1 MRVPS
6 YDFVT
11 ICISK
16 VVMFTRPPHLP
27 YHSSPQALRSFLEI
41 DKAVLRYQQQQQQ
54 RQVTPLGTQ
63 SAGPSAVATSPR
75 STEGGGGF
83 GETSSHAPPVA
94 GSEFG
99 GGDWDD
105 DSRSEVSGFSLAP
118 SSVFSHLQPPPPP
131 HLRQQ
136 QQQQQQQQQRL
147 HSSQTGEAPSLRN
160 HHHVSTAAG
169 TAVAAEVVAMRL
181 GIKLESRADV
191 RRLVDVLEQRLGTAG
206 RDLQVR
212 MHACEGGQGLL
223 LVRMHAKDG

>member
-1 MRVPS
+1 M
-6 YDFVT
+6 
-11 ICISK
+11 
-16 VVMFTRPPHLP
+16 
-27 YHSSPQALRSFLEI
+27 
-41 DKAVLRYQQQQQQ
+41 
-54 RQVTPLGTQ
+54 TPLGTQ

-75 STEGGGGF
+75 STEGGGGGGF
-83 GETSSHAPPVA
+83 GEASTHAPVA

-136 QQQQQQQQQRL
+136 QQQQRL
-147 HSSQTGEAPSLRN
+147 HSFQLGDAPSSLRN
-160 HHHVSTAAG
+160 HSMSTAAVPAG
-169 TAVAAEVVAMRL
+169 AAVAAEAVAMRL

-212 MHACEGGQGLL
+212 GGGEGRGGEGRGTAGENACEG
-223 LVRMHAKDG
+223 